1 MKIWNINKILTLSA
15 IYDCNIINVYNP
27 YLDSYSVIVQLPRKK
42 KSLIHFTV
50 LQTTVDD
57 VYTDIVKLLEEN
69 K

>member
-1 MKIWNINKILTLSA
+1 MKLWDINKILTLSA
-15 IYDCNIINVYNP
+15 FYDCNIMNVYNP
-27 YLDSYSVIVQLPRKK
+27 YLDSYSVIVRLPRK

-50 LQTTVDD
+50 LRTTVDD